1 MANKESREKKSRSDS
16 YVVRLYH
23 HEDAVGDALVGY
35 VEDPQQD
42 RQWSFR
48 GLAEL
53 TAIFVGLAGRQRVA
67 VTAGGDEE
75 KTEGNVG
82 IARRRKND

>member
-1 MANKESREKKSRSDS
+1 MPNKPGRERKSTSDS

-23 HEDAVGDALVGY
+23 HQDAVGEALVGY

-48 GLAEL
+48 GLAEFA
-53 TAIFVGLAGRQRVA
+53 AIFVGLAAQRREAGRR
-67 VTAGGDEE
+67 D
-75 KTEGNVG
+75 
-82 IARRRKND
+82 R

>member
-48 GLAEL
+48 GLAEF
-53 TAIFVGLAGRQRVA
+53 TAIFVGLTGRQRVT
-67 VTAGGDEE
+67 VTAGEGEE
-75 KTEGNVG
+75 KTESGVG